1 MPFKDPE
8 RLREWTKDYEKN
20 RRKRTPEQIEKRRE
34 QQKARE
40 KEKVLCESC
49 KKWLNR
55 HSLLRHQKTQTHIKN
70 SIKENFDLAPPI
82 RPQGSVF

>member
-20 RRKRTPEQIEKRRE
+20 RRKRTPEQIEKKRE
-34 QQKARE
+34 RQKERE

-49 KKWLNR
+49 KKLLNR
-55 HSLLRHQKTQTHIKN
+55 HSLLKHNKSQIHIKN
-70 SIKENFDLAPPI
+70 LRAT
-82 RPQGSVF
+82 G